1 MHLKYLKNTPA
12 FLLGLFV
19 SLFFFHSCIDESISS
34 DPGLKLSFSKD
45 TLFFDTVFTTIGSS
59 TAKIKV
65 YNPNEKNLKIS
76 ALGLGM
82 GSQSP
87 YKINVNGF
95 AKPDNQFTDIEL
107 RTNDSLFIFVEVKID
122 PTNVNTPVFVKDS
135 IIFLTNSNLQY
146 VKLQAYAQDMEIL
159 RDKKITSDSTLTG
172 VKPYLVCGDLVVD
185 SVATLILQPGC
196 RLFFHDKASLVVHG
210 NLIAEGTREAPV
222 LLRGDRTDRLFEEVP
237 YNYVS
242 NQWGGVLFLNKEG
255 NHKFNFVKMNSSA
268 RADIHPCVA

>member
-135 IIFLTNSNLQY
+135 IIFLTNSIHIP
-146 VKLQAYAQDMEIL
+146 VI
-159 RDKKITSDSTLTG
+159 
-172 VKPYLVCGDLVVD
+172 P
-185 SVATLILQPGC
+185 
-196 RLFFHDKASLVVHG
+196 VHVF
-210 NLIAEGTREAPV
+210 R
-222 LLRGDRTDRLFEEVP
+222 
-237 YNYVS
+237 
-242 NQWGGVLFLNKEG
+242 
-255 NHKFNFVKMNSSA
+255 
-268 RADIHPCVA
+268 